1 RRTMRRGTPRA
12 SPSRQAGRRRPRSPP
27 RWRVSD
33 LGSWG
38 VFDEK
43 THPAPGAQAVSNSNG
58 GQTALALPR
67 GQIPV
72 TGREAMA
79 NDSQTVRRTVQ
90 FKFTLPTANSSHL
103 ASLLK
108 SAAPFY
114 EAFGGRRMRLLQN
127 VDDPARFVHEI
138 EYETHEVIELNR
150 QRVASDP
157 RMQAYLQT
165 WRSLLPRSIEIDV
178 YQQIEWPRFDLTL
191 LCP

>member
-1 RRTMRRGTPRA
+1 MRRPLPRA
-12 SPSRQAGRRRPRSPP
+12 SCSPQAGRRRPRSAR

-33 LGSWG
+33 S
-38 VFDEK
+38 VAE
-43 THPAPGAQAVSNSNG
+43 APSTRNRIQRPWASGFRFQRSANRSSIA
-58 GQTALALPR
+58 R
-67 GQIPV
+67 GQIPA
-72 TGREAMA
+72 TGRKTMA

-165 WRSLLPRSIEIDV
+165 WRSLLPGSIEIDV
-178 YQQIEWPRFDLTL
+178 YQEIE
-191 LCP
+191 

>member
-1 RRTMRRGTPRA
+1 
-12 SPSRQAGRRRPRSPP
+12 
-27 RWRVSD
+27 
-33 LGSWG
+33 
-38 VFDEK
+38 
-43 THPAPGAQAVSNSNG
+43 
-58 GQTALALPR
+58 
-67 GQIPV
+67 
-72 TGREAMA
+72 MA

-157 RMQAYLQT
+157 RMQASMQT
-165 WRSLLPRSIEIDV
+165 WRSLFPGSVEIDV
-178 YQQIEWPRFDLTL
+178 YQEIE
-191 LCP
+191 

>member
-1 RRTMRRGTPRA
+1 MPVGEAPFRFQ
-12 SPSRQAGRRRPRSPP
+12 PSANRFSIAGA
-27 RWRVSD
+27 
-33 LGSWG
+33 
-38 VFDEK
+38 EI
-43 THPAPGAQAVSNSNG
+43 PA
-58 GQTALALPR
+58 
-67 GQIPV
+67 
-72 TGREAMA
+72 TGRESMA

-165 WRSLLPRSIEIDV
+165 WRSLLPGSIEIDV
-178 YQQIEWPRFDLTL
+178 YQEIE
-191 LCP
+191 